1 MANIIGE
8 YIHLHYEN
16 YKKQGLLRGGENAN
30 FNKSTDGD
38 LTIELINQKYK
49 IKNMMNV
56 QKNSMLLKKMEE
68 KLNFFF
74 NRNNGDNFNQEL
86 TEDDIEQ
93 INSALTEYLNKLF
106 GIGDITSI
114 INFENNT
121 INEYELSKK
130 SKLAYE
136 GAITLPTLKRKL
148 KDVEYIST
156 IQKRLTIIQDGINT
170 LNQQQKAD
178 ALQERLNILNREFEN
193 IKKDVKNITGKSF
206 SDKGKEEIKKGN
218 FFQRI
223 SELAREVYKGLLANE
238 LSGEFGEAIVAA
250 VGIGVLNETS
260 KVTADMIKQVSTGSN
275 RGKYSFSSQDFI
287 KGVNLDEVF
296 KGYHKKKN
304 GGVTTWETSSIVK
317 GKSDISFTINDE
329 SFNFSVKNYNL
340 DTENIINSHSL
351 YMGLVSGTNLFN
363 LFKNNP
369 RALNHYLNQTVN
381 SKDQNGNNVGPDF
394 NTVKEANNI
403 MQKLIL
409 YKSLSYSAAENSK
422 DANLFVV
429 LDKSTKRVK
438 IFDINNL
445 FQNLISSL
453 DSNQERKFDITGID
467 SATQWDNSYNNIS
480 EANRLTKLLA
490 AVHQNKLSASIKKT
504 AIKELM

>member
-16 YKKQGLLRGGENAN
+16 YKKYGLLRGGENAN

-49 IKNMMNV
+49 IKNMMNI
-56 QKNSMLLKKMEE
+56 QKNSNLLKEMEE

-74 NRNNGDNFNQEL
+74 NRNNGDNFNQKL
-86 TEDDIEQ
+86 TEDDIKQ
-93 INSALTEYLNKLF
+93 INSALIEYLNELF
-106 GIGDITSI
+106 GIDDITSI
-114 INFENNT
+114 IDFENNT
-121 INEYELSKK
+121 IDKNKLSEK
-130 SKLAYE
+130 SKIAYE
-136 GAITLPTLKRKL
+136 GVITLPTLKRKL
-148 KDVEYIST
+148 KDVQYIST
-156 IQKRLTIIQDGINT
+156 IQKRLSIIQNGINT
-170 LNQQQKAD
+170 LKQQQNVSK
-178 ALQERLNILNREFEN
+178 LQNCLNTLNSEFEN
-193 IKKDVKNITGKSF
+193 IKKEAKNVTGKSF
-206 SDKGKEEIKKGN
+206 SNEGKEKIKNSN

-223 SELAREVYKGLLANE
+223 SELAREVYKGLVANE

-250 VGIGVLNETS
+250 VGIGILSETN
-260 KVTADMIKQVSTGSN
+260 KVTADIIKQVSTGSN
-275 RGKYSFSSQDFI
+275 KGKYSFSSQDFI

-304 GGVTTWETSSIVK
+304 NDITSWETSSIVK
-317 GKSDISFTINDE
+317 GKSDISFTVNDE
-329 SFNFSVKNYNL
+329 FFNFSVKNYNL
-340 DTENIINSHSL
+340 DTENIINNHLL
-351 YMGLVSGTNLFN
+351 YMGLVSETNLFN
-363 LFKNNP
+363 LFKDNP
-369 RALNHYLNQTVN
+369 RTLNHYLNQTVN
-381 SKDQNGNNVGPDF
+381 SKDRNGNNVGPDF
-394 NTVKEANNI
+394 NVVKEANNI

-409 YKSLSYSAAENSK
+409 YKGLSHSAIENSK

-453 DSNQERKFDITGID
+453 DSNQERKFNITGMN
-467 SATQWDNSYNNIS
+467 STTQWDNSYNNIS
-480 EANRLTKLLA
+480 EAHRLTKLLA